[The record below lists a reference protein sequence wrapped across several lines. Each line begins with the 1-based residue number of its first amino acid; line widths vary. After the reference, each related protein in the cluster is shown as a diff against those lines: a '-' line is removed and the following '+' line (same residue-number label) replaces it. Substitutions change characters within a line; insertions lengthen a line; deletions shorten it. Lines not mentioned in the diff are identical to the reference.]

1 MQVTELSQ
9 HVDTVPGYRS
19 SRPAVRARS
28 LPRVT
33 AFEKLKTRTEKLRI
47 EDGVRELP
55 ALMSAS
61 RRTQVSALKLC

>member
-1 MQVTELSQ
+1 
-9 HVDTVPGYRS
+9 
-19 SRPAVRARS
+19 
-28 LPRVT
+28 VT